1 MQDLLLRTD
10 IFWQNMPTFNV
21 RGKEKVSTPFGGIL
35 TLSLL
40 SILVLYG
47 LLKLKHL
54 LTRFNPNVSTFRREF
69 ALSSDDSVNFV
80 EAGLRF
86 AWTIEGYRD

>member
-1 MQDLLLRTD
+1 MRSD
-10 IFWQNMPTFNV
+10 IFWQDMPTFNV
-21 RGKEKVSTPFGGIL
+21 QGKEKVSTPLGGIL

-40 SILVLYG
+40 SVLVLYG
-47 LLKLKHL
+47 LLKLKYL
-54 LTRFNPNVSTFRREF
+54 LTRHNPNVSTFSREF

-86 AWTIEGYRD
+86 AWTIEGYSD